1 MPPGDVYTFNVHI
14 IGACDLDT
22 NITLQVDA
30 QDAPNAFFRLSDY
43 SGCAPFT
50 PDIINES
57 DSSYIYRWDYTN
69 DGSWDEDTYDF
80 TVAPSTFTYDNTSS
94 TDSTYTIR
102 MLTRYDGSV
111 CTNEHTVDV
120 HVKPEIHADFI
131 PDTLIGCNPLEVH
144 FADSSYGNIDPDR
157 YVWDFNDGNTTNGPG
172 DKIHT
177 FSHINTSDTV
187 EYDVELRLTSP
198 YLCKDTAHT
207 TIRVFPHI
215 EADFT
220 IDNNNGCSPLTVT
233 FTNASAGDVTDTL
246 FYGDGATPYTGAFF
260 GSLPHEYVNTG
271 DTVAH
276 FPVELRV
283 YNHAGCKR
291 IHRDTITVY
300 PEVQAAFDLD
310 TGRVCNA
317 DTIEFTRTSPHGEH
331 IASDFY
337 WTFGNGSNMNTDST
351 VITFNKFYANT
362 TDSDQTYTVRLVA
375 QSQYGCA
382 DTVYRDVL
390 AYRAQADFVLDEND
404 GCSPLE
410 VNITNQSKGTGIDYL
425 WEFDNGNPTS
435 NDEDPT
441 NPISYNNTSDAVT
454 EHYLSLT
461 VSSTDGFCSTD
472 QTVTITV
479 YPEVHITDIVPSA
492 SEVCDSTQVDFEADI
507 SDTLLPN
514 VSYTWDFDDGASANT
529 NPATNLFRNIN
540 QTGAVV
546 RNVQLDVETK
556 YGCLD
561 SSSVNV
567 TVHPRVRAFFT
578 MDASSGCS
586 PDTITVTPMYYPGI
600 SEYSW
605 DFGDGSPVLNTPNAD
620 PQTNVFPRNTSTT
633 NANDMYD
640 VTLTVSNGNATC
652 TKTFSRTDTVFAE
665 AKADFGPMDT
675 IGCNPFKF
683 SFRDYSINA
692 NQYTWDFKDGTTSSV
707 TEPAHQFENTT
718 PTTRPFDVNLKVT
731 TTNGCTHDTTGLIKV
746 YPYTNA
752 DFDIDLSEDCS
763 PLTVNISN
771 NSSGTEYYWFWD
783 NDDLDLGN
791 PDSTITSSF
800 SKTYYN
806 TSGTSRTDSL
816 TLIVGNGHGCYDTLK
831 RGITIHSSILADFS
845 YVQNNACN
853 PSDVVFTNT
862 SSGGG
867 SYTMNWNFG
876 DGSSL
881 TTLSSPV
888 NKTFTNNT
896 TDNKTFEVVM
906 TAESENGC
914 TDSHTDYITVYSKV
928 IADYSIE
935 ENEGCPPFTTTI
947 QNASV
952 GNAANTYT
960 WYVDGADEFSSTG
973 LADFDYTYENTT
985 TSLRPYQVRLVAE
998 NEHGCSS
1005 EYIDT
1010 VTVYEF
1016 VRALYDMD
1024 TDNGCTPLD
1033 IEFTDLS
1040 SVPPATKYTWS
1051 FGDGATSGSANPSH
1065 TFYNSSRTDDRTFT
1079 VDLTVQSPNFCTDD
1093 TSAVVTVYHQPL
1105 SKFFID
1111 NTSSCPPLVSYMENE
1126 SVGEDMFEWR
1136 FGDGTN
1142 NTTDQTLT
1150 HTYPNTLV
1158 DVVQNYTLELWVGTN
1173 EGCKDSTSLELSV
1186 FPDVIAD
1193 FTYDEAGC
1201 SPFVSSF
1208 INESTSPAQYFYWN
1222 FDDGNTSNQENP
1234 VHRFTNTWNTN
1245 RTYNVFLRA
1254 SSEYNCW
1261 DTITKPVTAYVQP
1274 IVEFDV
1280 NPLVQKFPENRVFI
1294 DNKTNDGPFN
1304 YLWEYGDLEENTST
1318 DVEPNY
1324 FDYEHW
1330 GEKDITLTVT
1340 SQTSDCNDALTK
1352 TVTILPPDINAD
1364 FTTSVDVGCLNDGL
1378 DVDFI
1383 AAASI
1388 YSEVYEYIWDFGD
1401 GEIGEGAE
1409 ITHTYTEPGTYNVKL
1424 TATGEG
1430 GEDYEYK
1437 KIRVYSNPVAK
1448 FELLPSI
1455 TMLDAETLEARVEF
1469 YNQSMC
1475 NDTSGCSYL
1484 WDFGDG
1490 KTSIATNVTHYYE
1503 KPPDDEMPKEYDVK
1517 LVVINSQGCVDSLIK
1532 ERAVKV
1538 IGEGEIAFPN
1548 AFTPNEDGINDVF
1561 KPVAKGV
1568 VEYELLI
1575 YNRWGELIFETNNLE
1590 MGWNG
1595 KVGGK
1600 EAKSDVYV
1608 WKAEGR
1614 FTNGRAF
1621 ELAGD
1626 VTLIR

>member
-1 MPPGDVYTFNVHI
+1 MRLLVKNSNDCTDTAYASVIVYPEVT
-14 IGACDLDT
+14 A
-22 NITLQVDA
+22 
-30 QDAPNAFFRLSDY
+30 
-43 SGCAPFT
+43 
-50 PDIINES
+50 
-57 DSSYIYRWDYTN
+57 
-69 DGSWDEDTYDF
+69 DF
-80 TVAPSTFTYDNTSS
+80 
-94 TDSTYTIR
+94 
-102 MLTRYDGSV
+102 MLTDL
-111 CTNEHTVDV
+111 NDTV
-120 HVKPEIHADFI
+120 
-131 PDTLIGCNPLEVH
+131 GCNPLDVSFVDNSNNEDYYYWTFGDGV
-144 FADSSYGNIDPDR
+144 SSTTQNPSHQFTNI
-157 YVWDFNDGNTTNGPG
+157 TN
-172 DKIHT
+172 
-177 FSHINTSDTV
+177 
-187 EYDVELRLTSP
+187 
-198 YLCKDTAHT
+198 DTAT
-207 TIRVFPHI
+207 YNTRLIVRSDYFCRDTADIAISVFPYI
-215 EADFT
+215 ESGFT
-220 IDNNNGCSPLTVT
+220 IDKNQGCSPLEVF
-233 FTNASAGDVTDTL
+233 FTNNSAYEDSVSL
-246 FYGDGATPYTGAFF
+246 FYGDGNQLNAATFASET
-260 GSLPHEYVNTG
+260 HTYVNTG

-276 FPVELRV
+276 FPVELQAF
-283 YNHAGCKR
+283 NDEGCVK
-291 IHRDTITVY
+291 IWLDTITVY
-300 PEVQAAFDLD
+300 PEVQAAFALD

-337 WTFGNGSNMNTDST
+337 WTFGDGSNMNIDST
-351 VITFNKFYANT
+351 VITFDKAYTNT
-362 TDSDQTYTVRLVA
+362 TNSDQTYPVRMVA

-425 WEFDNGNPTS
+425 WEFDNGVTPNSTASQPANPTTY
-435 NDEDPT
+435 T
-441 NPISYNNTSDAVT
+441 NVSDAVT

-461 VSSTDGFCSTD
+461 VSSPDGLCSTN
-472 QTVTITV
+472 QTDTITAYPEIHIDTITV
-479 YPEVHITDIVPSA
+479 SD

-507 SDTLLPN
+507 LHTLLPN

-546 RNVQLDVETK
+546 RNVHLDVETE
-556 YGCLD
+556 YGCTD

-600 SEYSW
+600 SEYAW
-605 DFGDGSPVLNTPNAD
+605 DFGDGTTVNTPNAD
-620 PQTNVFPRNTSTT
+620 PQTHVFPRNTSTT

-675 IGCNPFKF
+675 IGCNPFEF
-683 SFRDYSINA
+683 TFRDYSINA

-707 TEPAHQFENTT
+707 TEPTHEFENTT
-718 PTTRPFDVNLKVT
+718 STTRPFDVNLEVT
-731 TTNGCTHDTTGLIKV
+731 TSNGCTHDTTGLIEV

-752 DFDIDLSEDCS
+752 DFDIDLSEGCS

-771 NSSGTEYYWFWD
+771 NSSGTEFYWFWD
-783 NDDLDLGN
+783 DDVLNLGN

-831 RGITIHSSILADFS
+831 RGITIHSSIIADFS
-845 YVQNNACN
+845 YVQNDACN

-881 TTLSSPV
+881 TTSSSPV

-896 TDNKTFEVVM
+896 TDDKTYTVVM

-914 TDSHTDYITVYSKV
+914 TDSHTDDVTVYSKV

-935 ENEGCPPFTTTI
+935 ENEGCPPFSTTI
-947 QNASV
+947 QNTSV
-952 GNAANTYT
+952 GNPANDYV
-960 WYVDGADEFSSTG
+960 WYVDGASEFSSHG
-973 LADFDYTYENTT
+973 LADFPYIYDNNT
-985 TSLRPYQVRLVAE
+985 TSLRPYQVKLVAE

-1010 VTVYEF
+1010 VTVYEY
-1016 VRALYDMD
+1016 VEASYSMGYDA
-1024 TDNGCTPLD
+1024 GCTPLEID
-1033 IEFTDLS
+1033 FTDLS
-1040 SVPPATKYTWS
+1040 TVPASTKYTWD
-1051 FGDGATSGSANPSH
+1051 FGDGATSGAEEPSH
-1065 TFYNSSRTDDRTFT
+1065 KFYNSSRETDKPYSIK
-1079 VDLTVQSPNFCTDD
+1079 LTVQSANFCTDD
-1093 TSAVVTVYHQPL
+1093 TIQDILVYHQPL
-1105 SKFFID
+1105 AKFFID

-1126 SVGEDMFEWR
+1126 SLGEDMFEWR
-1136 FGDGTN
+1136 FGD
-1142 NTTDQTLT
+1142 NTYDISDPTPT
-1150 HTYPNTLV
+1150 HTYPNTII
-1158 DVVQNYTLELWVGTN
+1158 DSVQNYTLELWVATN
-1173 EGCKDSTSLELSV
+1173 EGCMDSTSLELNV

-1193 FTYDEAGC
+1193 FTYDQAGC

-1208 INESTSPAQYFYWN
+1208 FNASTPPAKYFYWN
-1222 FDDGNTSNQENP
+1222 FDDGNTSNQEDP
-1234 VHRFTNTWNTN
+1234 VHRFVNTWNED
-1245 RTYNVFLRA
+1245 RTYNVFFKA

-1261 DTITKPVTAYVQP
+1261 DTITKPVTTYAQP

-1280 NPLVQKFPENRVFI
+1280 TPMVQKFPENRVFI

-1304 YLWEYGDLEENTST
+1304 YLWEYGDLEGTTST
-1318 DVEPNY
+1318 DVEPDY
-1324 FDYEHW
+1324 FDYAHW
-1330 GEKDITLTVT
+1330 GEKNITLTVT
-1340 SQTSDCNDALTK
+1340 SQTSTCSDTLTK

-1364 FTTSVDVGCLNDGL
+1364 FTTSVDGGCLDDGL
-1378 DVDFI
+1378 DVDFF
-1383 AAASI
+1383 AAPSI
-1388 YSEVYEYIWDFGD
+1388 YSEVYEYTWDFGD
-1401 GEIGEGAE
+1401 GETGEGAE

-1424 TATGEG
+1424 TATGQG

-1437 KIRVYSNPVAK
+1437 TIRVYSNPVAN
-1448 FELLPSI
+1448 FELLPSV

-1469 YNQSMC
+1469 YNQSTC

-1490 KTSIATNVTHYYE
+1490 KTSIATNVTHYYK
-1503 KPPDDEMPKEYDVK
+1503 KPPDDEMPKEYDIK
-1517 LVVINSQGCVDSLIK
+1517 LVVTNSQGCVDSLIK

-1568 VEYELLI
+1568 IEYELLI
-1575 YNRWGELIFETNNLE
+1575 YNRWGELIFETTNLE